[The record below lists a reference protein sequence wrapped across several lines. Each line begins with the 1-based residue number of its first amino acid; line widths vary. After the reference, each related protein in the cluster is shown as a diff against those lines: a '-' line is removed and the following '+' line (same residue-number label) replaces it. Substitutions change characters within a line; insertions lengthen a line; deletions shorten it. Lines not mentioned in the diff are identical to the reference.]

1 VLGGVIADRALA
13 ETATQPALQPST

>member
-13 ETATQPALQPST
+13 ETATQPVLQASA